1 MQAQKHSKKDPNNG
15 FIRLEVKLLN
25 GADVILQ
32 LVRLPSHDLTG
43 HRPPAE
49 TLGRQYFYA
58 GPLSCRSIPDLILS
72 NRVRGM
78 HS

>member
-1 MQAQKHSKKDPNNG
+1 MQAQKHSKNNPRSG

-49 TLGRQYFYA
+49 TLGRHYFYA
-58 GPLSCRSIPDLILS
+58 GPLILQK
-72 NRVRGM
+72 
-78 HS
+78 HP